1 MIAPEPH
8 PRERRRPGVTLS
20 LLSVA
25 AMSYILQQTLV
36 VPALPTIQRELHT
49 STTWVTW
56 VFTGF
61 LLTSAVAT
69 PLLGRL
75 GDMYGKKRLLVI
87 AMAVFAIGTL
97 WAAVASS
104 IAMLI
109 AARALQGTAGA
120 IFPLSFGIIRDEF
133 PRERVAMAL
142 GLLSATFGVGA
153 GLGLVLSGVILENL
167 DWPWL
172 FWIGVMP
179 VIGALLLV
187 MRLVPESPIR
197 TPARLDPLG
206 ALTLSV
212 GLVALLV
219 GLSEGERWG
228 WLSAATLGCFA
239 AALVVLALWV
249 RVELRVPE
257 PLVDIGLMRERA
269 VFWTNVLAVV
279 AGFVMF
285 ASFVLTPTLVQ
296 LGHGL
301 PEELAARVDFGLGT
315 SVITA
320 GLFLLPASLMMLV
333 VGPVAGLLE
342 ARVGAR
348 TLVFAGLLVLGIG
361 AIGLSAAH
369 GHGWQIVLEMA
380 VIGIGVGLV
389 YAMLAKLIVDAVPRE
404 VTGIAMGMN
413 TVMRTIGSVIGG
425 QVGAALLSSFVVS
438 GTALPAETGFTLTF
452 LLAGLVAVVGAFGAW
467 RIPSR
472 RWRVVAEPGPAATG

>member
-1 MIAPEPH
+1 
-8 PRERRRPGVTLS
+8 
-20 LLSVA
+20 
-25 AMSYILQQTLV
+25 
-36 VPALPTIQRELHT
+36 
-49 STTWVTW
+49 
-56 VFTGF
+56 
-61 LLTSAVAT
+61 
-69 PLLGRL
+69 
-75 GDMYGKKRLLVI
+75 
-87 AMAVFAIGTL
+87 
-97 WAAVASS
+97 
-104 IAMLI
+104 
-109 AARALQGTAGA
+109 
-120 IFPLSFGIIRDEF
+120 
-133 PRERVAMAL
+133 
-142 GLLSATFGVGA
+142 
-153 GLGLVLSGVILENL
+153 
-167 DWPWL
+167 
-172 FWIGVMP
+172 
-179 VIGALLLV
+179 
-187 MRLVPESPIR
+187 
-197 TPARLDPLG
+197 
-206 ALTLSV
+206 
-212 GLVALLV
+212 
-219 GLSEGERWG
+219 
-228 WLSAATLGCFA
+228 
-239 AALVVLALWV
+239 
-249 RVELRVPE
+249 
-257 PLVDIGLMRERA
+257 
-269 VFWTNVLAVV
+269 
-279 AGFVMF
+279 MF

-472 RWRVVAEPGPAATG
+472 RWRVIAEPGPAATG